1 MTKNKAPETAAVLE
15 SIPSWILRWG
25 ILIMAIIV
33 AIVIILSIK
42 LIHFQYKLSTNVH
55 VESGS
60 LFLSKTL
67 NDEININEVEY
78 ILIGDSKPIRISDL
92 NIVSNQKNIVIKI
105 PSYYSGT
112 FNVKDTLKIEVF
124 QKKSLLEIIVGDIN

>member
-25 ILIMAIIV
+25 ILIMTIIV
-33 AIVIILSIK
+33 AIVIISSIR
-42 LIHFQYKLSTNVH
+42 LIHFQYNFSTNAH

-60 LFLSKTL
+60 LVFSKTL
-67 NDEININEVEY
+67 NNDIDIEEIEY
-78 ILIGDSKPIRISDL
+78 ILIGNSKPLRINDL
-92 NIVSNQKNIVIKI
+92 YISSNKKNIIIKT
-105 PSYYSGT
+105 PSDYL
-112 FNVKDTLKIEVF
+112 DTLNVENTVKIEVF